1 MGVSRMLTESD
12 RKGQRKEEGFSR
24 PVGIFLLRFP
34 DLV

>member
-1 MGVSRMLTESD
+1 MLTESD

-34 DLV
+34 HLV